1 METLTSTLAELNL
14 NSQGTSGKSFD
25 GRIAEEENGTYQ
37 NNAPRRRAPPSAAE
51 LKRNLENDFL
61 TPSPRFSSE
70 WLNRLQRRWDVSTDY
85 TDLFEVAGTQTR
97 TIVRFDREGLEGR
110 VTGYHEVTVPAN
122 SANAK
127 NSTSL
132 LRRPAGRADFVRGAA
147 GFFPFAPG
155 GLDGVEAIAQ
165 MEDLQAGG
173 APGAAHNKGG
183 LDRII
188 NFGTEGGLLEVAPGF
203 SRGLKFEEAKSKE
216 AKEEDEE
223 VENTLQEEESNV
235 TVEQD
240 DAGSDLEGGVKIDD
254 EKSSDEDEEEEEE
267 EDIDSLLPVEFPS
280 LEPRAPLLSAIQRKG
295 GKEWAHVVDVNKEI
309 TNFHELVPDMARE
322 WPFELDTF
330 QKEAVYH
337 LEGGDSVF
345 VAAHTSAGKTVVA
358 EYAIA
363 LAAKHMTKAIYT
375 SPIKALSNQ
384 KFRDF
389 KNEFDDVGI
398 LTGDVQIN
406 PEASCL
412 IMTTEILRSMLYR
425 GADLIRDVEFVIFD
439 EVHYV
444 NDLERGVVWEEVI
457 IMLPEHVTLIL
468 LSATVPN
475 TQEFASW
482 VGRTKK
488 KDIYVISTAKRPV
501 PLEHYLW
508 AGKDKF
514 KIVDSNKRFLENGWK
529 QADDIVSGKDKIKA
543 QKAAEAQAQS
553 QASRGGPQGRGRGQ
567 APARGGQRGGAQ
579 RGAPQRG
586 RGQPA
591 NRGTGNI
598 ARTGRGGGR
607 TSAQQDK
614 TVWVQVVQHLRKENL
629 LPACIFVFS
638 KKRCEQNADSLSNQD
653 FCTASEK
660 SLIHMTIEKSLTRLK
675 AEDRTLPQILRLREL
690 LSRGIA
696 VHHGGLLPIMKEIV
710 EILFAKTLVKVLFA
724 TETFAMGLNLPT
736 RTVVFSGF
744 RKHDGKGF
752 RDLLPGEYTQMAGRA
767 GRRGLDNVG
776 YVIIVNSGKDEAPP
790 AGSLRKMILGDP
802 TKLRS
807 QFRLTYNMILNLLR
821 VEALKIEEMIKRSF
835 SENATQAL
843 LPEHEKQVQI
853 SEASLEKIKREP
865 CEVCDVD
872 IATCHDAAIEYER
885 LTAELHLN
893 LLSSPV
899 GKRLLMPK
907 RLIVYRKDGYRTAG
921 VITKDVGG
929 GANPIIH
936 VLEIRKLSTKRH
948 PSDILPFLPAF
959 RGFLNSLPGRVNE
972 MTLKVFKVPLTDIE
986 CVTNTMVKI
995 SGPTWYLNIK
1005 KEAMKF
1011 AEKELTKLCRSWTSS
1026 TWDEL
1031 DWSRIKELQLRDILD
1046 KRREQASIAQAC
1058 DSLKCPDFLKHFE
1071 MQRDEWQIK
1080 ENISQLKQLMSD
1092 QNLQLLPDYEQRIQ
1106 VLKDLGFVDEQS
1118 RVQLKGKVACE
1129 IHSADELVL
1138 TELILENVL
1147 AEYEPD
1153 EIVALLSAFV
1163 FQEKTENVP
1172 TLTPRL
1178 EKGKEA
1184 IVKIS
1189 EKVNDVQIQHQVLQ
1203 STEDINDFASQPRF
1217 GLAEVVYEW
1226 AKGMSFNRIT
1236 DLTDVMEGTI
1246 STLDANADTRRQAE
1260 IDLKYAETQPGFIN
1274 ALLDILQGEQVNA
1287 VQLSAGVYLKNRI
1300 NRGWSTL
1307 EDSPLRTPIPE
1318 DEKPGFRERLIPA
1331 LVSTP
1336 PNVRAQLVPLLQK
1349 ILQHDFPEH
1358 WPGFL
1363 DITMQ
1368 LLGTNDAGSVYAGLQ
1383 CLLAICRVY
1392 RFKGGEK
1399 REEFDKII
1407 EHSFPQLLN
1416 IGSKLVGEESLE
1428 AAEML
1433 RIVVKSYK
1441 HAIYFELSPH
1451 LQSHQATV
1459 DWCTLFLRTI
1469 AKEAPANSMMESKEE
1484 RELAHWWKCKKWAY
1498 ANLNRLFIRY
1508 GNPTTM
1514 SKTSTPDYTGY
1525 AKAFIST
1532 FAPEIL
1538 KGYLQEIDK
1547 YVSKGQWLSNPALS
1561 YTLIFFEECVKP
1573 KSMWDHLKP
1582 HMENLIAHFVFP
1594 ILCQSD
1600 EDIELF
1606 ETDPS
1611 EYLHRKLNYYEEVSA
1626 PDVAATNFLVTLTK
1640 NRKKQTFSILTFVNG
1655 VVSKYEAAPDDQKLP
1670 REKEGALRMIGSL
1683 ASVILGKKS
1692 PIADQ
1697 VEYFFVRHVF
1707 PEFRSPHGFLRA
1719 RACDTLE
1726 KFEQLDFQD
1735 PNNLMIIYR
1744 NILESMTDSELPVR
1758 VEAALAL
1765 QPLIRHDVIRTS
1777 MQQNIPQIMQ
1787 QLLKLANE
1795 VDVDALANVMEDFVE
1810 VFSAELTP
1818 FAVALSEQLRDTY
1831 MRIVGELLER
1841 NAAKD
1846 EEDTYGDFLDD
1857 KSITALGVLQ
1867 TIGTLILTLESTP
1880 DVLLHLETILMPVI
1894 SITLE
1899 NKLYDLYNEVFEIID
1914 SCTFASKSISPT
1926 MWQAFEL
1933 IHKTFK
1939 AGAELY
1945 LEDMLPAL
1953 DNYVAYGSQTMVQ
1966 NPAYLGAVVGMVQ
1979 DIFRD
1984 EKVGGVDRIC
1994 GCKLAETIMLNLRG
2008 CVDQY
2013 IPVFIELAM
2022 RVIDAGE
2029 ARTKSY
2035 RLHLMEMVINAIYY
2049 NPVLSLQVLES
2060 KGWTNKFFSAWFSSI
2075 DGFKRV
2081 HDKTLSIVAITS
2093 LLTLNPADVPASVQ
2107 QGWPRLLQ
2115 GVTRLF
2121 HTLPAAVK
2129 NREDATKES
2138 DFQYED
2144 EDEDDEGNDWD
2155 GEVEWTEGDEAE
2167 VGPESDIPDESA
2179 AYLDFLNKEAQK
2191 FSSFADDD
2199 DDELDEESLLETPLD
2214 KVEPYGLFKQV
2225 FLNLQQEQPQLYDNL
2240 TNILNEEE
2248 KKIIESVFHEADAK
2262 ALAAASNQAAEQ
2274 AALQANGN
2282 Q

>member
-1 METLTSTLAELNL
+1 METLASTLAELKL
-14 NSQGTSGKSFD
+14 NSQGLSGKAFD
-25 GRIAEEENGTYQ
+25 ARIAEEENGTYQ
-37 NNAPRRRAPPSAAE
+37 TSAPRRTTCLSASE
-51 LKRNLENDFL
+51 LKQDLENEFL
-61 TPSPRFSSE
+61 TPSHRFSPE
-70 WLNRLQRRWDVSTDY
+70 WLNRLQRRWDVPTDY

-110 VTGYHEVTVPAN
+110 VTGYHEVTVPAS

-155 GLDGVEAIAQ
+155 GLEGVEAIAE
-165 MEDLQAGG
+165 MEDESQNVGASRSAGKQA
-173 APGAAHNKGG
+173 G

-188 NFGTEGGLLEVAPGF
+188 NFGTDGGLLEVAPGF

-216 AKEEDEE
+216 AAEEDEE
-223 VENTLQEEESNV
+223 VENTLQEEDSDIHPD
-235 TVEQD
+235 QD
-240 DAGSDLEGGVKIDD
+240 EATSDAEGGVRI
-254 EKSSDEDEEEEEE
+254 EDEGESSGEDEEE
-267 EDIDSLLPVEFPS
+267 EDIDSLLPIEFPS
-280 LEPRAPLLSAIQRKG
+280 LEPHAPLLSSLQRKG
-295 GKEWAHVVDVNKEI
+295 GKEWAHVVDVNKDI
-309 TNFHELVPDMARE
+309 PNFYELVPDMARE

-337 LEGGDSVF
+337 LEDGDSVF

-475 TQEFASW
+475 TYEFASW

-488 KDIYVISTAKRPV
+488 KDIFVISTAKRPV

-508 AGKDKF
+508 AGKNKH
-514 KIVDSNKRFLENGWK
+514 KIVDSNKRFIEQGWK
-529 QADDIVSGKDKIKA
+529 EADDTISGKDKIKA
-543 QKAAEAQAQS
+543 QKAAEAQAQP

-567 APARGGQRGGAQ
+567 APARGAPRGGGQRGG
-579 RGAPQRG
+579 PQRG
-586 RGQPA
+586 RGQPS

-607 TSAQQDK
+607 TTAAQDK

-653 FCTASEK
+653 FCNASEK

-675 AEDRTLPQILRLREL
+675 TEDRALPQILRLREL

-744 RKHDGKGF
+744 RKHDGKSF
-752 RDLLPGEYTQMAGRA
+752 RDLMPGEYTQMAGRA

-790 AGSLRKMILGDP
+790 AGALRKMILGDP

-843 LPEHEKQVQI
+843 LPEHEKQVQL

-865 CEVCDVD
+865 CGICDVD
-872 IATCHDAAIEYER
+872 LPACHDAAIEYGK
-885 LTAELHLN
+885 LTSELHLN

-907 RLIVYRKDGYRTAG
+907 RLVVYRKDGLRTAG
-921 VITKDVGG
+921 VIIREVGG
-929 GANPIIH
+929 GPNPVIQI
-936 VLEIRKLSTKRH
+936 LEIGKLASKRH
-948 PSDILPFLPAF
+948 PSEILPFLPAF
-959 RGFLNSLPGRVNE
+959 RQFLNPLPTRAID
-972 MTLKVFKVPLTDIE
+972 MTLKVFKIPIADIE
-986 CVTNTMVKI
+986 CVTNTMVKLT
-995 SGPTWYLNIK
+995 GPTWYLNIK
-1005 KEAMKF
+1005 KEAIKF
-1011 AEKELTKLCRSWTSS
+1011 ADKELSKLCTSWT
-1026 TWDEL
+1026 TPVWDEL
-1031 DWSRIKELQLRDILD
+1031 DWARVKELQVRDILD
-1046 KRREQASIAQAC
+1046 KRRIQSSIAQSC
-1058 DSLKCPDFLKHFE
+1058 DCLKCPDFVKHFE

-1080 ENISQLKQLMSD
+1080 DNISQLKQLMSD

-1147 AEYEPD
+1147 AEYEPE

-1163 FQEKTENVP
+1163 FQEKTDNVP

-1178 EKGKEA
+1178 EKGREA
-1184 IVKIS
+1184 IVRMS

-1203 STEDINDFASQPRF
+1203 SSEDINDFASQPRF

-1246 STLDANADTRRQAE
+1246 VRTISRLDETCREVKNAAK
-1260 IDLKYAETQPGFIN
+1260 LAETQPGFIN
-1274 ALLDILQGEQVNA
+1274 GLLDILQGEQINA

-1300 NRGWSTL
+1300 NRGWSPH
-1307 EDSPLRTPIPE
+1307 EESPLRAPIPE
-1318 DEKPGFRERLIPA
+1318 EVKPGFRERLIPA

-1336 PNVRAQLVPLLQK
+1336 PNVRAQLVPLMQK
-1349 ILQHDFPEH
+1349 ILQHDFPEQ

-1368 LLGTNDAGSVYAGLQ
+1368 LLGTNDASSVYAGLQ

-1392 RFKGGEK
+1392 RFKAGEK

-1416 IGSKLVGEESLE
+1416 IGSKLVDEESVE

-1459 DWCTLFLRTI
+1459 DWCTLFLRII
-1469 AKEAPANSMMESKEE
+1469 AKPPPANSMMEEKEE
-1484 RELAHWWKCKKWAY
+1484 RGLSHWWKCKKWAY

-1514 SKTSTPDYTGY
+1514 TKSSTPDYSQFG
-1525 AKAFIST
+1525 KSFIST

-1573 KSMWDHLKP
+1573 KAMWDHLKA

-1594 ILCQSD
+1594 ILCQTD

-1606 ETDPS
+1606 QTDPS

-1626 PDVAATNFLVTLTK
+1626 PDVAATNFLITLTK

-1655 VVSKYEAAPDDQKLP
+1655 VVSKYEAAPDDQKQP

-1683 ASVILGKKS
+1683 SSVILGKKS

-1841 NAAKD
+1841 NAAKG

-1880 DVLLHLETILMPVI
+1880 DVLLHLETVLMPVI
-1894 SITLE
+1894 QITLE

-1953 DNYVAYGSQTMVQ
+1953 DNYVAYGSQNMVQ
-1966 NPAYLGAVVGMVQ
+1966 NPAYLAAVVGMVE

-2008 CVDQY
+2008 YIDQY

-2022 RVIDAGE
+2022 RVIEAGE
-2029 ARTKSY
+2029 DRTKSY

-2049 NPVLSLQVLES
+2049 NPVLSLQVLEA
-2060 KGWTNKFFSAWFSSI
+2060 KGWTNKFFSSWFSNI
-2075 DGFKRV
+2075 DNFRRV
-2081 HDKTLSIVAITS
+2081 HDKTLSIVAISS
-2093 LLTLNPADVPASVQ
+2093 LLTLKPDNVPTSVQ

-2121 HTLPAAVK
+2121 HTLPSAVK

-2138 DFQYED
+2138 DFTYEEED
-2144 EDEDDEGNDWD
+2144 EEDEGNDWD
-2155 GEVEWTEGDEAE
+2155 GEIEWTEQDEAE
-2167 VGPESDIPDESA
+2167 AGPESDVPDESA

-2191 FSSFADDD
+2191 FGSFAG
-2199 DDELDEESLLETPLD
+2199 DDEEDENDEESLLETPLD

-2225 FLNLQQEQPQLYDNL
+2225 FMNLQREQPQLYENL
-2240 TNILNEEE
+2240 ANVLNEEE
-2248 KKIIESVFHEADAK
+2248 KQVIQAVFHEADVK
-2262 ALAAASNQAAEQ
+2262 ALAAANDEASKA
-2274 AALQANGN
+2274 AALANGSH
-2282 Q
+2282 